1 MLIERVTLVTP
12 TGTGDR
18 APITLTDVTLR
29 SIDRSRQMAVLEV
42 PTDAF
47 EETSLAAHANAEAG
61 SAIVFTIIEGQ
72 TYSGYIEVIAE
83 STDSRFYWC
92 GIAV

>member
-18 APITLTDVTLR
+18 EPITLTDVTLR
-29 SIDRSRQMAVLEV
+29 LIDRSRQMAVLEV
-42 PTDAF
+42 PGNVF
-47 EETSLAAHANAEAG
+47 EGTPLAAHANAEAG